1 MFPQL
6 TVHPSTESM
15 HTDTLNSDP
24 NLVFDGTCHK
34 TKSQTNRHPSIN
46 RHICRVKPL
55 PPSILLLSTCSLTPS
70 IGGGRPEKEQGRV
83 VGGGGAG
90 GRKGEQVSRGGGLP
104 FYFYSKGEEE

>member
-46 RHICRVKPL
+46 RHIRRGQPT
-55 PPSILLLSTCSLTPS
+55 PPSIELIINFDLTPY
-70 IGGGRPEKEQGRV
+70 G
-83 VGGGGAG
+83 
-90 GRKGEQVSRGGGLP
+90 RGGGP
-104 FYFYSKGEEE
+104 